1 MEQQLI
7 QAYHEIKRKLFDRAY
22 AFLNEKQREAVFTTE
37 GPLLVLAGAG
47 SGKTTV
53 LVRRIAFLIRYGNA
67 YHSETV
73 PEGLTEETVEDYRS
87 ASELLTPVEIEKLLP
102 DFACHPVPS
111 WAVLAITFTNKA
123 ANEMKARLSALL
135 DDPEDPDAPKNEV
148 TAGTF
153 HSVCLRMLRRD
164 AELLGYAPGFTI
176 YDQDDSKRLI
186 GTIIRE
192 LRIDDKILDP
202 KACQNMISRAKDRL
216 ITPEEFLKEA
226 YGERERDC
234 AAVYA
239 EYSKR
244 LAAAN
249 AMDFDDIIMNT
260 VRLLEEYPEVLERY
274 RRKFKYIC
282 IDEYQDTNVAQF
294 RLCYLLASGTRNL
307 MVVGDDD
314 QSIYAFRGATVEN
327 ILTFDKV
334 FPDTKIV
341 KLEQNYRST
350 EYILDAANAVI
361 AHNSARHSKSLWTD
375 GESGEKIRSVR
386 VQDQNAEARYI
397 CKQIEESVA
406 AGKTKYADH
415 AVLYRVNAQA
425 NSIESVLAKS
435 GLPFRVLGGTRFY
448 DRKEIRDILAYL
460 CLVSNHGDNLRL
472 KRIVNEPKRKIGDTA
487 LDAAEQIASEN
498 GISVFEAM
506 RRSGEFPYLKNY
518 TARFIAF
525 TDLITELTEYAASH
539 SVPEIIERVILSSGY
554 KQMLA
559 SAGPT
564 EQDRLD
570 NLEELISAGVEY
582 EKRSDEPSLFG
593 FLEEVALVS
602 DIDKYDETADAVV
615 LMTIH
620 SAKGLEFSSVFLPG
634 MEEGVFPGT
643 RTIANPEEMDEERRL
658 AYVAITRAKKT
669 LTLTYTKERL
679 LYGRTSFN
687 PPSRF
692 LTEIGENCLEKIDE
706 TVLRSPSR
714 GISYN
719 PGTAR
724 GVLTSGFA
732 SSTRIAS
739 RPDSSFSRADR
750 GTQKVF
756 SPGMRVVH
764 LSFGTGTV
772 TAVTPMG
779 GDVLYDVDFD
789 NAGHKRLM
797 GSYARLKAE

>member
-73 PEGLTEETVEDYRS
+73 PEGLTEETIEDYRS

-135 DDPEDPDAPKNEV
+135 DDPENPDAPKNEV

-239 EYSKR
+239 EYRKR

-341 KLEQNYRST
+341 KLEQNYRS
-350 EYILDAANAVI
+350 
-361 AHNSARHSKSLWTD
+361 
-375 GESGEKIRSVR
+375 
-386 VQDQNAEARYI
+386 
-397 CKQIEESVA
+397 
-406 AGKTKYADH
+406 
-415 AVLYRVNAQA
+415 
-425 NSIESVLAKS
+425 
-435 GLPFRVLGGTRFY
+435 
-448 DRKEIRDILAYL
+448 
-460 CLVSNHGDNLRL
+460 
-472 KRIVNEPKRKIGDTA
+472 
-487 LDAAEQIASEN
+487 
-498 GISVFEAM
+498 
-506 RRSGEFPYLKNY
+506 
-518 TARFIAF
+518 
-525 TDLITELTEYAASH
+525 
-539 SVPEIIERVILSSGY
+539 
-554 KQMLA
+554 
-559 SAGPT
+559 
-564 EQDRLD
+564 
-570 NLEELISAGVEY
+570 
-582 EKRSDEPSLFG
+582 
-593 FLEEVALVS
+593 
-602 DIDKYDETADAVV
+602 
-615 LMTIH
+615 
-620 SAKGLEFSSVFLPG
+620 
-634 MEEGVFPGT
+634 
-643 RTIANPEEMDEERRL
+643 
-658 AYVAITRAKKT
+658 
-669 LTLTYTKERL
+669 
-679 LYGRTSFN
+679 
-687 PPSRF
+687 
-692 LTEIGENCLEKIDE
+692 
-706 TVLRSPSR
+706 
-714 GISYN
+714 
-719 PGTAR
+719 
-724 GVLTSGFA
+724 
-732 SSTRIAS
+732 
-739 RPDSSFSRADR
+739 
-750 GTQKVF
+750 
-756 SPGMRVVH
+756 
-764 LSFGTGTV
+764 
-772 TAVTPMG
+772 
-779 GDVLYDVDFD
+779 
-789 NAGHKRLM
+789 
-797 GSYARLKAE
+797 